1 LLIACRLHGYQI
13 SSFSGD
19 VTITDPSPRM
29 MAALTGDRKSVLEG
43 TWALGAI
50 AIVVVLLRI
59 LAKARLRHLG
69 TDDVTMIA
77 SLVSSCQ

>member
-1 LLIACRLHGYQI
+1 
-13 SSFSGD
+13 
-19 VTITDPSPRM
+19 M

-77 SLVSSCQ
+77 SLVSSCQQLEGNDDVSPIYSNP

>member
-1 LLIACRLHGYQI
+1 
-13 SSFSGD
+13 
-19 VTITDPSPRM
+19 M

-50 AIVVVLLRI
+50 AIVVVFLRI

-77 SLVSSCQ
+77 SLVSSCQQLGGNDDISPIYSNP

>member
-1 LLIACRLHGYQI
+1 
-13 SSFSGD
+13 
-19 VTITDPSPRM
+19 M

-77 SLVSSCQ
+77 SLVSPCQQLGENDDTSPIYSNP